1 MANTPIQ
8 IKRSLTSNVPDTL
21 NIGEPAYSYS
31 SNTLFIGSPA
41 GTGSIAIGGQFY
53 VNQQGQIFDKANA
66 AFNAANSA
74 VDTWVRTQA
83 NSAFNQANAAFIT
96 ANAAFL
102 QANTP
107 SYTANSAA
115 SYANAAFAQ
124 ANTDYT
130 TISTT
135 AGTFGNASYVPVFT
149 VAANGRI
156 TAVTNT
162 AISTSGA
169 TIGDVLAL
177 SIALG

>member
-1 MANTPIQ
+1 MATQIQWRRGNTAQ
-8 IKRSLTSNVPDTL
+8 TAALTGAVAEVT
-21 NIGEPAYSYS
+21 
-31 SNTLFIGSPA
+31 
-41 GTGSIAIGGQFY
+41 
-53 VNQQGQIFDKANA
+53 
-66 AFNAANSA
+66 
-74 VDTWVRTQA
+74 VDTDKKTLVVHDGT
-83 NSAFNQANAAFIT
+83 T
-96 ANAAFL
+96 AGGIPLAKESVL
-102 QANTP
+102 T
-107 SYTANSAA
+107 
-115 SYANAAFAQ
+115 AAFAQ

-162 AISTSGA
+162 AITGSGA